1 MKQRFLLAI
10 AIVAVGLSGFAQEV
24 SDSITVDAKGDDVR
38 AIIHSVFKQAGKSF
52 VLKFNVRYDLYLS
65 LEKVPFEDAVK
76 MICANADL
84 VYTVEKGVYQ
94 ISPRPKTVEPA
105 KTANTSPPKGD
116 DLPPLEGFDG
126 YEKREPPAKP
136 KGFLPKTVLD
146 KKVTTRLQK
155 RDIREVFGV
164 FAKQTGLTI
173 EIAKDVPSFKLD
185 VFYINKTLKQAL
197 DEITVATK
205 LKYRLTDQLSIAIEK
220 LPLSGPIGNGS
231 ALDQR

>member
-1 MKQRFLLAI
+1 MKQRILSSIALVVFVVTAI
-10 AIVAVGLSGFAQEV
+10 AQEV
-24 SDSITVDAKGDDVR
+24 KNPITVDAKGDDVR
-38 AIIHSVFKQAGKSF
+38 AIIHNVFKQAGKSF

-65 LEKVPFEDAVK
+65 LEKVDFEDAVK
-76 MICANADL
+76 LICANADL

-94 ISPRPKTVEPA
+94 ISPRAKAPETAKPA
-105 KTANTSPPKGD
+105 STAPPKGD
-116 DLPPLEGFDG
+116 DLPPLEGFEG
-126 YEKREPPAKP
+126 YEKKEPVKP
-136 KGFLPKTVLD
+136 KGTLPKTVLD

-220 LPLSGPIGNGS
+220 LPLSGPIGGGN
-231 ALDQR
+231 ALINP